1 MSLSAEQIQSNWEK
15 FIGYINTYI
24 SDPRREKVLAF
35 YKKFEDD
42 LVLMPAS
49 HKTAYHNAFPGGY
62 IDHVN
67 RVIEGALA
75 INKTWVEFGTEQN
88 YTIEELVFSAMN
100 HDLGKM
106 GNGEEMAYLPS
117 KDDWRKKNLGEM
129 YQYNK
134 KLAYMSVPDRSI
146 KLLVDH
152 DIKLTENEW
161 MCIKLHDGLY
171 DQANEPYLKNY
182 MPEQKPRTSM
192 IFIVHQADL
201 MAARIEFEHVW
212 LSKFNEEVL
221 DKPKAK
227 KLDVKTKALG
237 SMKSEGLKN
246 MLNSL

>member
-1 MSLSAEQIQSNWEK
+1 
-15 FIGYINTYI
+15 
-24 SDPRREKVLAF
+24 
-35 YKKFEDD
+35 
-42 LVLMPAS
+42 
-49 HKTAYHNAFPGGY
+49 
-62 IDHVN
+62 
-67 RVIEGALA
+67 
-75 INKTWVEFGTEQN
+75 
-88 YTIEELVFSAMN
+88 
-100 HDLGKM
+100 M

>member
-1 MSLSAEQIQSNWEK
+1 MSLSAEHIQANWEI
-15 FIGYINTYI
+15 FLTNIEEHI
-24 SDPRREKVLAF
+24 SSPRKEKLLAF

-62 IDHVN
+62 VDHVN
-67 RVIEGALA
+67 RVVSGALA
-75 INKTWVEFGTEQN
+75 INEIWKEFGTEQN
-88 YTIEELVFSAMN
+88 YTTEELVFSAIN

-106 GNGEEMAYLPS
+106 GNGEEIAYLPS
-117 KDDWRKKNLGEM
+117 QDEWRKKNLGEM

-161 MCIKLHDGLY
+161 MAIKLHDGLY
-171 DQANEPYLKNY
+171 DQANEPYLKSF

-192 IFIVHQADL
+192 VFIIHQADL
-201 MAARIEFEHVW
+201 MAARIEFEQVW
-212 LSKFNEEVL
+212 LSKFNGEVL
-221 DKPKAK
+221 NKPKAK
-227 KLDVKTKALG
+227 KINVKTKTLG

>member
-1 MSLSAEQIQSNWEK
+1 MSLSAEQIQANWEK

-49 HKTAYHNAFPGGY
+49 HKVAYHNAFPGGY

-75 INKTWVEFGTEQN
+75 I
-88 YTIEELVFSAMN
+88 
-100 HDLGKM
+100 
-106 GNGEEMAYLPS
+106 
-117 KDDWRKKNLGEM
+117 
-129 YQYNK
+129 
-134 KLAYMSVPDRSI
+134 
-146 KLLVDH
+146 
-152 DIKLTENEW
+152 
-161 MCIKLHDGLY
+161 
-171 DQANEPYLKNY
+171 
-182 MPEQKPRTSM
+182 PRTSM
-192 IFIVHQADL
+192 VFIIHQADL
-201 MAARIEFEHVW
+201 MAARIEFEQVW

>member
-1 MSLSAEQIQSNWEK
+1 MNLTAEQIQENWKE
-15 FIGYINTYI
+15 FTAYIDVYI
-24 SDPRREKVLAF
+24 QSPRREKLQEF
-35 YKKFEDD
+35 YKKFEED
-42 LVLMPAS
+42 LILMPAS

-67 RVIEGALA
+67 RVIRGALA
-75 INKTWVEFGTEQN
+75 TARLWEEFGVEKN
-88 YTIEELVFSAMN
+88 YTEEELVFSAMN

-106 GNGEEMAYLPS
+106 GNGEEVAYLPS
-117 KDDWRKKNLGEM
+117 QDDWRKKNLGEM

-134 KLAYMSVPDRSI
+134 KLTYMSVPDRSI
-146 KLLVDH
+146 KLLIDNG
-152 DIKLTENEW
+152 INLTENEW
-161 MCIKLHDGLY
+161 MTIKLHDGLY
-171 DQANEPYLKNY
+171 DQANEPYLKSF

-192 IFIVHQADL
+192 VFIIHQADL
-201 MAARIEFEHVW
+201 MAARIEFEKVW

-221 DKPKAK
+221 NKPKAK

>member
-1 MSLSAEQIQSNWEK
+1 MSLSAEQIKSNWET
-15 FIGYINTYI
+15 FNDNIRTYI
-24 SDPRREKVLAF
+24 EGDRKYKLLDF
-35 YKKFEDD
+35 YKKYADD
-42 LVLMPAS
+42 LILMPAS

-67 RVIEGALA
+67 RVVEGALA
-75 INKTWVEFGTEQN
+75 INKTWVEFGAEQN

-201 MAARIEFEHVW
+201 MAARIEFEQVW